1 MNKLRFDATESN
13 MRYKLQWKFFVF
25 VAKNSSD
32 KKKSENKI
40 IWKNEKAVVRTGY
53 CN

>member
-13 MRYKLQWKFFVF
+13 MRYRLQWKFFVF

-32 KKKSENKI
+32 KKKSQKT
-40 IWKNEKAVVRTGY
+40 KLFGKMRKQL
-53 CN
+53 